1 MIFFSSLNDYG
12 LDLNQIKNIRIL
24 TCFDFIF
31 WLIDLYTSTIF
42 ILKKKL
48 LGGLLGLLYL
58 EACVISEN
66 RMKSPDS
73 PRLYLILGF
82 N

>member
-48 LGGLLGLLYL
+48 LGGLLTYYGTFVFGSM
-58 EACVISEN
+58 CHIW
-66 RMKSPDS
+66 K
-73 PRLYLILGF
+73 
-82 N
+82 